1 MQLRV
6 ATYNVENLFGRAKV
20 LNFSEYETGDD
31 IMRDIAEIQS
41 ILEKPVYSDAD
52 RRRAG
57 ALYNKN
63 IKFIN
68 YNILRADG
76 ENVTRYLFSR
86 IDTNGDGE
94 KNGHILTPTRSD
106 QWLGFL
112 TYDRDRFSD
121 ETSKNTARVINEVD
135 ADILC
140 INEIES
146 RPIMDRFNS
155 NLLQSRYPY
164 NVLIDCITD
173 PRGID
178 VGIYSKHPLGNVRT
192 NIFTTDREGKRI
204 FSRDCLEVE
213 VLTPAGPVHVLAN
226 HLKSKSRGGDDKR
239 KAQAEEIKS
248 ILETRYDLATDK
260 VVVLGDLND
269 TPASDPLAPLL
280 SMPAL
285 TDAFE
290 LEGLPDAGRWSYV
303 YEGRAQQIDYILVSD
318 ALRGGFRSAGARTTR
333 YAARVSGGSDAL
345 GCCLFHHRQL
355 AKCGLGPRCGFRRL
369 RDLIGR

>member
-20 LNFSEYETGDD
+20 LNFSEYATGDD

-76 ENVTRYLFSR
+76 ENVKRYLFSR
-86 IDTNGDGE
+86 IDTTGDGE
-94 KNGHILTPTRSD
+94 KDGHILTPTRSD

-155 NLLQSRYPY
+155 NLLESRYPY

-192 NIFTTDREGKRI
+192 NIFTTDTEGKRI

-226 HLKSKSRGGDDKR
+226 HLKSKSRGGDDRR
-239 KAQAEEIKS
+239 KAQANEIKS
-248 ILETRYDLATDK
+248 ILGTRYNLATDK
-260 VVVLGDLND
+260 VIVLGDLND
-269 TPASDPLAPLL
+269 TPASDPLSPLL

-285 TDAFE
+285 TDALE
-290 LEGLPDAGRWSYV
+290 LEGLPDAARWSYV

-318 ALRGGFRSAGARTTR
+318 GLRGSFRSAGLERRGMPPEYLAGQTPT
-333 YAARVSGGSDAL
+333 VSAFPTIDNWRNAGSDHAAI
-345 GCCLFHHRQL
+345 F
-355 AKCGLGPRCGFRRL
+355 ADFE
-369 RDLIGR
+369 I